1 MVIAAGIVREQI
13 KDAAATALCIV
24 IRRADQQLWGWLTVQ
39 LKARVCV
46 QLTIKMEATPGIEPG
61 IAILQTAA
69 LPLGYVAPL
78 WWEIDGAE
86 EGIRTLDPRLGK
98 AMLYH

>member
-1 MVIAAGIVREQI
+1 MVIAAGIVLEQI

-39 LKARVCV
+39 LKVRVCV

-78 WWEIDGAE
+78 
-86 EGIRTLDPRLGK
+86 LGK
-98 AMLYH
+98 